1 MDIKSQATTITRM
14 LAAAV
19 LLSLT
24 LVAGPAN
31 AGHYAYKGHRSAAPV
46 YGYARVPVYDYARVL
61 SAEPIIRYV
70 TVTTPL
76 QECWDETEYYTVD
89 ARPSGVGVKT
99 VLGAII
105 GGVVGH
111 QFGGGRGKDAATV
124 AGTLLGATI
133 ANDVARR
140 NAGYA
145 SIERSRQ
152 VTRCETRYQ
161 SHEEER
167 IDGYRVIYAYSGQKY
182 STRTPYDPG
191 KRLRIKV
198 DVRPAL

>member
-14 LAAAV
+14 LAVAV
-19 LLSLT
+19 VLSLT
-24 LVAGPAN
+24 LVAGPAS
-31 AGHYAYKGHRSAAPV
+31 AGHKAYKGHRSSSA
-46 YGYARVPVYDYARVL
+46 VYDYARVL

-70 TVTTPL
+70 KVTTPVK
-76 QECWDETEYYTVD
+76 ECWEETEYYTVNE
-89 ARPSGVGVKT
+89 RPQGLGVQT
-99 VLGAII
+99 LLGAII

-111 QFGGGRGKDAATV
+111 QFGGGHGKDAATV
-124 AGTLLGATI
+124 AGTLIGAS
-133 ANDVARR
+133 VAHNAAHR
-140 NAGYA
+140 NGGYA
-145 SIERSRQ
+145 TIERSRQ
-152 VTRCETRYQ
+152 VTRCETNYQ

-191 KRLRIKV
+191 KRLRIRV

>member
-19 LLSLT
+19 LLSLI

-31 AGHYAYKGHRSAAPV
+31 AGHYAYKGHRSAAS
-46 YGYARVPVYDYARVL
+46 VYDYARVL

-133 ANDVARR
+133 ANGVARR

-152 VTRCETRYQ
+152 VRRCETRYQ

-191 KRLRIKV
+191 KRLRIRV
-198 DVRPAL
+198 DVRPVL